1 MKSFKIFWKDL
12 GALYANFGIWLKK
25 HWKGYLGLVAVIWV
39 IEMAVIYRDTI
50 KDTIINKLESRKS
63 EEGVQ

>member
-1 MKSFKIFWKDL
+1 MKSFKLFWKDL
-12 GALYANFGIWLKK
+12 GALYSNYGRWFKK
-25 HWKGYLGLVAVIWV
+25 HWRGYLGLTAVIWV

-50 KDTIINKLESRKS
+50 KDAIGDKFESRKS